1 MAKLSPLSDDERA
14 ELVAYLDGE
23 LPKPAA
29 QAMEAKLHTDPRMRA
44 EVETLRRTWEL
55 LDYLP
60 KPKPKADFASR
71 TLDRVSTIR
80 MPTSQFPT
88 GVGDRGSG
96 GRWRPWILG
105 TGWAAAVLVAAL
117 AGYGGAR
124 LLSSRTGL
132 SKDSGPTDIQPQL
145 VQDFRVIENQRL
157 YVHADDLDFLRALQD
172 PELFGEEN

>member
-1 MAKLSPLSDDERA
+1 MANDKPLSDEQRA

-29 QAMEAKLHTDPRMRA
+29 QAMEAKINTDPRMRA

-60 KPKPKADFASR
+60 KPEPKAGFASR

-80 MPTSQFPT
+80 MPTFQFPA
-88 GVGDRGSG
+88 GAWKRGAGS
-96 GRWRPWILG
+96 RWRHWTFGI
-105 TGWAAAVLVAAL
+105 GWAAAVLVAAL
-117 AGYGGAR
+117 AGYGSGR

-132 SKDSGPTDIQPQL
+132 PDNTATTEIQPQL
-145 VQDFRVIENQRL
+145 VKDFRVIENQRL
-157 YVHADDLDFLRALQD
+157 YLHADDLDFLRALQD